1 MHSSGN
7 LVADTICRTA
17 EIGLTITGA
26 ADAGTLTIIDATP
39 VAVDDSCPDCQS
51 PGKKRDH
58 VVRTLVDLPVV
69 GFPTR
74 LHVRIPRFLCGNPA
88 CGRKIF
94 QASLACADD
103 GAKLTHRVTRWV
115 LQRLAVDRM
124 SVSATAKVLGVGWEL
139 VNQVAVDACRQL
151 VYDNPS
157 HLDGVRILGVDEH
170 VWKHTRKPGQPSS
183 LVTIL
188 VDLTPLVDGRGP
200 ARLLDIRP
208 GRSAQVLR
216 GWLQERDPAFRE
228 QVQVVTMDGFTGY
241 ASAVDQ
247 MLPDATKVMDPF
259 HVVHLAA
266 DKLTRCRQRLQ
277 RETSGR
283 RGRKDDPL
291 YKHRRTLLTRTNY
304 LTERQKQRLEMLWA
318 TDDDYVALEVT
329 WLFYQDMIQAYGH
342 PKKSEGKKLMS
353 RVINSIRKGLPEGL
367 AELAQLGRTLW
378 RRREDVL
385 AYFDI
390 GASNG
395 PVEAI
400 LCRGRHRIAYADVW
414 VMPTP
419 GVLLLVTAPARGDD
433 VGITYNRS
441 SQARISAGGW

>member
-1 MHSSGN
+1 MRPSGN

-26 ADAGTLTIIDATP
+26 ADAGTFTIIDAAP
-39 VAVDDSCPDCQS
+39 VAVEGHCPDCTQ
-51 PGKKRDH
+51 PGKLRDH
-58 VVRTLVDLPVV
+58 TVRRLVDLPVV

-74 LHVRIPRFLCGNPA
+74 LHVRAPRFTCTNQQCP
-88 CGRKIF
+88 RKIF
-94 QASLACADD
+94 QASLNCAND
-103 GAKLTHRVTRWV
+103 GAKLTHRVTGWI
-115 LQRLAVDRM
+115 LQRLAIDRM
-124 SVSATAKVLGVGWEL
+124 SVAATAKALGVGWEL

-170 VWKHTRKPGQPSS
+170 VWKHARKPGQPSN

-188 VDLTPLVDGRGP
+188 VDLTRLADGRGP

-208 GRSAQVLR
+208 GRSADVLR
-216 GWLQERDPAFRE
+216 TWLQERDPGFRS

-241 ASAVDQ
+241 ATAVDQ
-247 MLPDATKVMDPF
+247 VLPQARKVMDPF

-266 DKLTRCRQRLQ
+266 DKLTGCRQRLQ
-277 RETSGR
+277 RETTGR

-291 YKHRRTLLTRTNY
+291 YKHRRTLLTRRNY
-304 LTERQKQRLEMLWA
+304 LTERQNRRLDLLWA
-318 TDDDYVALEVT
+318 TDDEYVALEVT
-329 WLFYQDMIQAYGH
+329 WMFYQDMIQAYGH
-342 PKKSEGKKLMS
+342 PKKSEGKKLME
-353 RVINSIRKGLPEGL
+353 RIINTLRMGVPKGLE
-367 AELAQLGRTLW
+367 ELAQLGRTLW

-400 LCRGRHRIAYADVW
+400 NGRLEHLRGTALGFRNLDHYILRCLIHSGQLHTRINA
-414 VMPTP
+414 
-419 GVLLLVTAPARGDD
+419 L
-433 VGITYNRS
+433 
-441 SQARISAGGW
+441 

>member
-1 MHSSGN
+1 MKPTGN

-26 ADAGTLTIIDATP
+26 ADAGNITIIDAAP
-39 VAVDDSCPDCQS
+39 VAVNHTCPDCGQ
-51 PGKKRDH
+51 PGKLRDH
-58 VVRTLVDLPVV
+58 ILRRLVDLPVV

-74 LHVRIPRFLCGNPA
+74 LDVRIPRFLCTESS
-88 CGRKIF
+88 CSRKIF

-103 GAKLTHRVTRWV
+103 GSKLTHRVTRWI
-115 LQRLAVDRM
+115 LQRLAIDRM
-124 SVSATAKVLGVGWEL
+124 SVSATAKALGIGWDL
-139 VNQVAVDACRQL
+139 VNQVALDACRQL
-151 VYDNPS
+151 VYNDPH

-170 VWKHTRKPGQPSS
+170 VWKHTRRPTEPSN

-208 GRSAQVLR
+208 GRSAEVLR
-216 GWLQERDPAFRE
+216 TWLQERDPGFRK
-228 QVQVVTMDGFTGY
+228 QVQVVTMDGFAGY

-247 MLPDATKVMDPF
+247 VLPDATKVMDPF

-266 DKLTRCRQRLQ
+266 DKLTGCRQRLQ
-277 RETSGR
+277 RETTGR
-283 RGRKDDPL
+283 RGRKEDPL
-291 YKHRRTLLTRTNY
+291 YKHRRTLLTSTNY
-304 LTERQKQRLEMLWA
+304 LTQRQNRRLDMLWA

-329 WLFYQDMIQAYGH
+329 WLFYQDMIAAYGH
-342 PKKSEGKKLMS
+342 PEKSEGKKLMA
-353 RVINSIRKGLPEGL
+353 RIINTLRKGLPKGL
-367 AELAQLGRTLW
+367 EELAQLGRTLW
-378 RRREDVL
+378 RRREDIL

-400 LCRGRHRIAYADVW
+400 NGRLEHLRGIALGFKNLDHYILRSLIHSGQLHNRINA
-414 VMPTP
+414 
-419 GVLLLVTAPARGDD
+419 L
-433 VGITYNRS
+433 
-441 SQARISAGGW
+441 

>member
-1 MHSSGN
+1 MQPTGN

-26 ADAGTLTIIDATP
+26 ADAGNITIIDAAP
-39 VAVDDSCPDCQS
+39 VAVSDACPECS
-51 PGKKRDH
+51 WPGTKRDH
-58 VVRTLVDLPVV
+58 GIRTLVDLPVV

-74 LHVRIPRFLCGNPA
+74 LHVRIPRFTCINPA

-103 GAKLTHRVTRWV
+103 GAKLTHRVTRWI
-115 LQRLAVDRM
+115 LQRLAIDRM
-124 SVSATAKVLGVGWEL
+124 SVAATAKALGVGWEL
-139 VNQVAVDACRQL
+139 VNQVAIDACRTL

-170 VWKHTRKPGQPSS
+170 VWKHTRRPGQPSS
-183 LVTIL
+183 FVTVL
-188 VDLTPLVDGRGP
+188 VDLTPLVDGTGP
-200 ARLLDIRP
+200 ARLLDMRP
-208 GRSAQVLR
+208 GRSAEVLR
-216 GWLQERDPAFRE
+216 TWLNECTPGFRTN
-228 QVQVVTMDGFTGY
+228 VQVVTMDGFAGY
-241 ASAVDQ
+241 ATAVDEA
-247 MLPDATKVMDPF
+247 LPAATKVMDPF

-266 DKLTRCRQRLQ
+266 DKLTGCRQRLQ

-304 LTERQKQRLEMLWA
+304 LTGRQKQRLDLLWA
-318 TDDDYVALEVT
+318 TDDEYVALEVT
-329 WLFYQDMIQAYGH
+329 WMFYQDLIQVYGH
-342 PKKSEGKKLMS
+342 PKKSEGKKLME
-353 RVINSIRKGLPEGL
+353 RIINTLRKGLPKGL
-367 AELAQLGRTLW
+367 EELAQLGRTLS

-400 LCRGRHRIAYADVW
+400 NGRLEHLRGIALGFRNLNHYILRSLIHSGQLHNRINA
-414 VMPTP
+414 
-419 GVLLLVTAPARGDD
+419 L
-433 VGITYNRS
+433 
-441 SQARISAGGW
+441 

>member
-1 MHSSGN
+1 MQPSGN

-26 ADAGTLTIIDATP
+26 ADAGNITIIDATP
-39 VAVDDSCPDCQS
+39 VTVNNLCPDCGQS
-51 PGKKRDH
+51 GKLRDH
-58 VVRTLVDLPVV
+58 TLRRLVALPVV
-69 GFPTR
+69 GSPTR
-74 LHVRIPRFLCGNPA
+74 LHVRVPRFTCSNLSCA
-88 CGRKIF
+88 RKIF
-94 QASLACADD
+94 QASLNCADD
-103 GAKLTHRVTRWV
+103 GAKITHRVTRWI
-115 LQRLAVDRM
+115 LQRLAIDRM
-124 SVSATAKVLGVGWEL
+124 SVSATAKALGVGWEL
-139 VNQVAVDACRQL
+139 VNQVALDACRSL
-151 VYDNPS
+151 VYDDPG

-170 VWKHTRKPGQPSS
+170 VWKHTRRPTEPSN

-188 VDLTPLVDGRGP
+188 VDLTPLVDGRGH

-216 GWLQERDPAFRE
+216 TWLQERDPDFRE
-228 QVQVVTMDGFTGY
+228 NVQVVTMDGFTGY

-247 MLPDATKVMDPF
+247 VLPDARKVMDPF

-266 DKLTRCRQRLQ
+266 DKLTGCRQRLQ
-277 RETSGR
+277 RETTGR

-291 YKHRRTLLTRTNY
+291 YKYRRTLLTRTNY
-304 LTERQKQRLEMLWA
+304 LTDRQKQRLDMLWA

-329 WLFYQDMIQAYGH
+329 WLFYQDLIAAYGH

-353 RVINSIRKGLPEGL
+353 RVINSIRKGLPAGL
-367 AELAQLGRTLW
+367 EELAQLGRTLW

-400 LCRGRHRIAYADVW
+400 NGRLEHLRGIALGFRNINHYILRCLIHSGQLQGKINA
-414 VMPTP
+414 
-419 GVLLLVTAPARGDD
+419 L
-433 VGITYNRS
+433 
-441 SQARISAGGW
+441 

>member
-1 MHSSGN
+1 MQPTTGN

-26 ADAGTLTIIDATP
+26 ADAGNITIIDAAP
-39 VAVDDSCPDCQS
+39 VAVSDACPECSQ
-51 PGKKRDH
+51 PGTKRDH
-58 VVRTLVDLPVV
+58 VLRRLVDLPVV

-74 LHVRIPRFLCGNPA
+74 LHVRVPRFLCTATSCP
-88 CGRKIF
+88 RKIF
-94 QASLACADD
+94 QASLNCADD
-103 GAKLTHRVTRWV
+103 GSKLTHRVTRWI

-124 SVSATAKVLGVGWEL
+124 SVSATATALGVGWEL
-139 VNQVAVDACRQL
+139 VNQVALDACRQL
-151 VYDNPS
+151 VYDDAS

-170 VWKHTRKPGQPSS
+170 VWKHTRKPGQPSN

-208 GRSAQVLR
+208 GRSADVLR
-216 GWLQERDPAFRE
+216 TWLQERDPGFRE

-241 ASAVDQ
+241 ASAVEQ
-247 MLPDATKVMDPF
+247 VLPGATKVMDPF

-266 DKLTRCRQRLQ
+266 DKLTGCRQRLQ
-277 RETSGR
+277 QETTGR

-291 YKHRRTLLTRTNY
+291 YKHRRTLLTRTDY
-304 LTERQKQRLEMLWA
+304 LTERQKQRLDMLWA
-318 TDDDYVALEVT
+318 TDDEYVALEVT
-329 WLFYQDMIQAYGH
+329 WMFYQDLIQAYGH
-342 PKKSEGKKLMS
+342 PKKSEGKKLME
-353 RVINSIRKGLPEGL
+353 RIINTLRKGLPKGL
-367 AELAQLGRTLW
+367 GELAQLGRTLW
-378 RRREDVL
+378 RRREDIL

-400 LCRGRHRIAYADVW
+400 NGRLEHLRGIALGFRNLNHYILRSLIHSGQLHTRINA
-414 VMPTP
+414 
-419 GVLLLVTAPARGDD
+419 L
-433 VGITYNRS
+433 
-441 SQARISAGGW
+441 

>member
-1 MHSSGN
+1 MQPSGN

-26 ADAGTLTIIDATP
+26 ADAGTFTIIDAAP
-39 VAVDDSCPDCQS
+39 VAVEGHCPDCTQ
-51 PGKKRDH
+51 PGKLRDH
-58 VVRTLVDLPVV
+58 TVRRLVDLPVV

-74 LHVRIPRFLCGNPA
+74 LHVRVPRFTCTNQQ
-88 CGRKIF
+88 CRRKTF
-94 QASLACADD
+94 QACLNCAND
-103 GAKLTHRVTRWV
+103 GAKLTHRVTGWI
-115 LQRLAVDRM
+115 LQRLAIDRM
-124 SVSATAKVLGVGWEL
+124 SVAATATALGVGWEL

-170 VWKHTRKPGQPSS
+170 VWKHIRKPGQPSN

-188 VDLTPLVDGRGP
+188 VDLTPLADGRGP

-208 GRSAQVLR
+208 GRSADVLR
-216 GWLQERDPAFRE
+216 TWLQERDPGFRS

-247 MLPDATKVMDPF
+247 VLPQARKVMDPF

-266 DKLTRCRQRLQ
+266 DKLTGCRQRLQ
-277 RETSGR
+277 RETTGR

-291 YKHRRTLLTRTNY
+291 YKHRRTLLTRRNY
-304 LTERQKQRLEMLWA
+304 LTERQNRRLDLLWA
-318 TDDDYVALEVT
+318 TDDEYVALEVT
-329 WLFYQDMIQAYGH
+329 WMFYQDMIQAYGH
-342 PKKSEGKKLMS
+342 PKKSEGKKLME
-353 RVINSIRKGLPEGL
+353 RIINTLRKGVPKGL
-367 AELAQLGRTLW
+367 EELAQLGRTLW

-400 LCRGRHRIAYADVW
+400 NGRLEHLRGIALGFGNLDHYILRCLIHSGQLHTRINA
-414 VMPTP
+414 
-419 GVLLLVTAPARGDD
+419 L
-433 VGITYNRS
+433 
-441 SQARISAGGW
+441 

>member
-1 MHSSGN
+1 MQPSGN

-26 ADAGTLTIIDATP
+26 ADAGTFTIIDAAP
-39 VAVDDSCPDCQS
+39 VAVEGHCPDCTQ
-51 PGKKRDH
+51 PGKLRDH
-58 VVRTLVDLPVV
+58 TVRRLVDLPVV

-74 LHVRIPRFLCGNPA
+74 LHVRVPRFTCTNQQ
-88 CGRKIF
+88 CRRKIF
-94 QASLACADD
+94 QASLNCAND
-103 GAKLTHRVTRWV
+103 GAKLTHRVTGWI
-115 LQRLAVDRM
+115 LQRLAIDRM
-124 SVSATAKVLGVGWEL
+124 SVAATAKALGVGWEL

-151 VYDNPS
+151 VYDNPA

-170 VWKHTRKPGQPSS
+170 VWKHTRKPGQPSN

-188 VDLTPLVDGRGP
+188 VDLTPLADGRGP

-208 GRSAQVLR
+208 GRSADVLR
-216 GWLQERDPAFRE
+216 TWLQERDPGFRS

-241 ASAVDQ
+241 ATAVDQ
-247 MLPDATKVMDPF
+247 VLPQARKVMDPF

-266 DKLTRCRQRLQ
+266 DKLTGCRQRLQ
-277 RETSGR
+277 RETTGR

-291 YKHRRTLLTRTNY
+291 YKHRRTLLTRRNY
-304 LTERQKQRLEMLWA
+304 LTERQNRRLDLLWA
-318 TDDDYVALEVT
+318 TDDEYVALEVT

-342 PKKSEGKKLMS
+342 PKKSEGKKLME
-353 RVINSIRKGLPEGL
+353 RIINTLRMGVPKGLE
-367 AELAQLGRTLW
+367 ELAQLGRTLW

-400 LCRGRHRIAYADVW
+400 NGRLEHLRGIALGFRNLDHYILRCLIHSGQLHTRINA
-414 VMPTP
+414 
-419 GVLLLVTAPARGDD
+419 L
-433 VGITYNRS
+433 
-441 SQARISAGGW
+441 

>member
-1 MHSSGN
+1 MQPSGN

-26 ADAGTLTIIDATP
+26 ADAGSITIIDATP

-103 GAKLTHRVTRWV
+103 GAKLTHRVTRWI
-115 LQRLAVDRM
+115 LQRLAIDRM
-124 SVSATAKVLGVGWEL
+124 SVSATAKALGVGWEL
-139 VNQVAVDACRQL
+139 VNQVALEACQQL
-151 VYDNPS
+151 VYDDPQ

-170 VWKHTRKPGQPSS
+170 VWKHTRRPGQPSS
-183 LVTIL
+183 FVTVL
-188 VDLTPLVDGRGP
+188 VDLTPLVDGTGS
-200 ARLLDIRP
+200 ARLLDMRP
-208 GRSAQVLR
+208 GRSADVLR
-216 GWLQERDPAFRE
+216 TWLQERTPEFKR
-228 QVQVVTMDGFTGY
+228 QVQVVTMDGFAGY
-241 ASAVDQ
+241 ATAVDQ
-247 MLPDATKVMDPF
+247 VLPEARKVMDPF

-266 DKLTRCRQRLQ
+266 DKLTVCRQRLQ
-277 RETSGR
+277 RETQGR

-304 LTERQKQRLEMLWA
+304 LTERQKRRLDLLWA

-329 WLFYQDMIQAYGH
+329 WMFYQDMIAAYGH

-353 RVINSIRKGLPEGL
+353 RVINSIRKGLPKGL
-367 AELAQLGRTLW
+367 EELAQLGRTLW

-400 LCRGRHRIAYADVW
+400 NGRLEHLRGIALGFRNLNHYI
-414 VMPTP
+414 
-419 GVLLLVTAPARGDD
+419 L
-433 VGITYNRS
+433 RS
-441 SQARISAGGW
+441 LIHSGQLQGKINAL

>member
-1 MHSSGN
+1 MQPSGN

-26 ADAGTLTIIDATP
+26 ADAGTFTIIDAAP
-39 VAVDDSCPDCQS
+39 VAVEGHCPDCTQ
-51 PGKKRDH
+51 PGKLRDH
-58 VVRTLVDLPVV
+58 TVRRLVDLPVV

-74 LHVRIPRFLCGNPA
+74 LHVRVPRFTCTNQQ
-88 CGRKIF
+88 CRRKIF
-94 QASLACADD
+94 QASLNCAND
-103 GAKLTHRVTRWV
+103 GAKLTHRVTGWI
-115 LQRLAVDRM
+115 LQRLAIDRM
-124 SVSATAKVLGVGWEL
+124 SVAATAKALGVGWEL

-170 VWKHTRKPGQPSS
+170 VWKHTRKPGQPSN

-188 VDLTPLVDGRGP
+188 VDLTPLADGRGP

-208 GRSAQVLR
+208 GRSADVLR
-216 GWLQERDPAFRE
+216 TWLQERDPGFRS

-241 ASAVDQ
+241 ATAVDQ
-247 MLPDATKVMDPF
+247 VLPQARKVMDPF

-266 DKLTRCRQRLQ
+266 DKLTGCRQRLQ
-277 RETSGR
+277 RETTGR

-291 YKHRRTLLTRTNY
+291 YKHRRTLLTRRNY
-304 LTERQKQRLEMLWA
+304 LTERQNRRLDLLWA
-318 TDDDYVALEVT
+318 TDDEYVALEVT
-329 WLFYQDMIQAYGH
+329 WMFYQDMIQAYGH
-342 PKKSEGKKLMS
+342 PKKSEGKKLME
-353 RVINSIRKGLPEGL
+353 RIINTLRMGVPKGLE
-367 AELAQLGRTLW
+367 ELAQLGRTLW

-400 LCRGRHRIAYADVW
+400 NGRLEHLRGTALGFRNLDHYILRCLIHSGQLHTRINA
-414 VMPTP
+414 
-419 GVLLLVTAPARGDD
+419 L
-433 VGITYNRS
+433 
-441 SQARISAGGW
+441 

>member
-1 MHSSGN
+1 MQPSGS

-26 ADAGTLTIIDATP
+26 ADAGTFTIIDAAP
-39 VAVDDSCPDCQS
+39 VAVEGHCPDCTQ
-51 PGKKRDH
+51 PGKLRDH
-58 VVRTLVDLPVV
+58 TVRRLVDLPVV

-74 LHVRIPRFLCGNPA
+74 LHVRVPRFTCTNQQ
-88 CGRKIF
+88 CRRKIF
-94 QASLACADD
+94 QASLNCAND
-103 GAKLTHRVTRWV
+103 GAKLTHRVTGWI
-115 LQRLAVDRM
+115 LQRLAIDGM
-124 SVSATAKVLGVGWEL
+124 SVAATAKALGVGWEL

-170 VWKHTRKPGQPSS
+170 VWKHTRKPGQPSN

-188 VDLTPLVDGRGP
+188 VDLTPLADGRGP

-208 GRSAQVLR
+208 GRSADVLR
-216 GWLQERDPAFRE
+216 SWLQERDPGFRS

-241 ASAVDQ
+241 ATAVDEV
-247 MLPDATKVMDPF
+247 LPQARKVMDPF

-266 DKLTRCRQRLQ
+266 DKLTGCRQRLQ
-277 RETSGR
+277 RETTGR

-291 YKHRRTLLTRTNY
+291 YKHRRTLLTRRNY
-304 LTERQKQRLEMLWA
+304 LTERQNRRLDLLWA
-318 TDDDYVALEVT
+318 TDDEYVALEVT
-329 WLFYQDMIQAYGH
+329 WMFYQDMIQAYGH
-342 PKKSEGKKLMS
+342 PKKSEGKKLME
-353 RVINSIRKGLPEGL
+353 RIINTLRKGLPAGL
-367 AELAQLGRTLW
+367 EELAQLGRTLW
-378 RRREDVL
+378 RRREDIL

-400 LCRGRHRIAYADVW
+400 NGRLEHLRGIALGFRNLDHYILRCLIHSGQLHTRINA
-414 VMPTP
+414 
-419 GVLLLVTAPARGDD
+419 L
-433 VGITYNRS
+433 
-441 SQARISAGGW
+441 